1 MPEIAVVS
9 LQTDVRS
16 FSFRTYEN
24 LQSWPVIKSMP
35 CSVVVFSVKKKEK
48 ISTTDFPYERV
59 ASVPVQDGSKNK
71 RSSKNIC
78 LMCSNVISSLLI
90 AGNKYHSQ
98 SLYPLFHLIEMQFYE
113 V

>member
-1 MPEIAVVS
+1 MAVFS

-16 FSFRTYEN
+16 FSFRMYKN

-48 ISTTDFPYERV
+48 ISAIDFPYERV

-71 RSSKNIC
+71 RNSKNIC
-78 LMCSNVISSLLI
+78 FMCSKVISSLLN
-90 AGNKYHSQ
+90 AGNKCHSH
-98 SLYPLFHLIEMQFYE
+98 SLYSLFHLIEMQF
-113 V
+113 